1 MKRKPQKYKAF
12 CNIVAEIASLS
23 TSNRLKVG
31 AISLKSDFSKIA
43 SFGYNGNYPNAPISS
58 ETCTEE
64 ESNEPG
70 QDGFIHAEVNMI
82 AKFREHDPE
91 NYTVLLTHSPCKMC
105 SKVLVTAGFK
115 EVYWIE
121 DYREISHLEEVFGRN
136 NVSYGNIE
144 KLLTF

>member
-43 SFGYNGNYPNAPISS
+43 SFGYNGNYPNAPINS
-58 ETCTEE
+58 ETRSEE

-70 QDGFIHAEVNMI
+70 HDGFIHAEVNMI

-91 NYTVLLTHSPCKMC
+91 NYMVLLTHSPCKMC

-121 DYREISHLEEVFGRN
+121 DYREISHLEEIFGRN

-144 KLLTF
+144 KLLTS